1 MDAEQAETYLRLA
14 AESAL
19 RSADRSAG
27 AEAASLREVR
37 AMAEAFQ
44 GVGAVSAEVAEH
56 VVDGLQAAI
65 IVRSPADTAPGRWP
79 PPAARRASRM
89 RPGRRWVGGVR
100 PLADGGPLTVTPV
113 GRRLSAGREESEV
126 GIYLLALAS
135 SPRET
140 VLSAVIRLLRPGQG
154 APFDLDAV
162 DAAGRSYKLRFTGG
176 GADGAWLTGEFPV
189 IPRPP
194 DGTAWLDISYGLRT
208 VRVDL
213 PGSGGGNPART
224 PPASATVTEVSLSRG
239 EAYLRSRADGWL
251 SMSMPEQVNDLAA
264 AVPALTAIGA
274 LPASSDLPAKIA
286 ALARREASGLPD
298 HWADAIATS
307 DPAATSP
314 ARRLAAAHLSA
325 TLPAVD
331 GQTVVLTGLTAGA
344 WSTLHGMLLGGEAP
358 GDGHP
363 ACWIR
368 DWTDGTA
375 GPWRPVSMGPWDWGW
390 PAKLAGI
397 RFHATLSPA
406 FPSAAAC
413 VEVLVTGRTAEAR
426 AMVPLTWWLPAE
438 PKLSS

>member
-19 RSADRSAG
+19 RSADRAAG
-27 AEAASLREVR
+27 VEAASLRVVR
-37 AMAEAFQ
+37 AVAEAFQ
-44 GVGAVSAEVAEH
+44 GVGAVPAEVAEH

-65 IVRSPADTAPGRWP
+65 VVRSDATAASGRWP
-79 PPAARRASRM
+79 LPGAGRPSRQ
-89 RPGRRWVGGVR
+89 RPGRPWVGGVR
-100 PLADGGPLTVTPV
+100 PLAGGAPLRVTAV
-113 GRRLSAGREESEV
+113 GRRLTAGREESDI

-140 VLSAVIRLLRPGQG
+140 VLSSVIRLLRPGQG
-154 APFDLDAV
+154 APFNLDAV
-162 DAAGRSYKLRFTGG
+162 DAAGRAYQLRFTGG
-176 GADGAWLTGEFPV
+176 GADGAWLTGEFLV

-213 PGSGGGNPART
+213 PSSGDGDPEPA
-224 PPASATVTEVSLSRG
+224 PPAVATVTQVSLSPG
-239 EAYLRSRADGWL
+239 EAYLRSQADGWL
-251 SMSMPEQVNDLAA
+251 SMSMPQEVGDLAM

-286 ALARREASGLPD
+286 ALARRERSGLPD
-298 HWADAIATS
+298 HWADAIAVS
-307 DPAATSP
+307 DPGAAPP
-314 ARRLAAAHLSA
+314 ARRLAAAHLSV

-331 GQTVVLTGLTAGA
+331 GHTVVLTGLTAGA

-358 GDGHP
+358 ADVHP

-375 GPWRPVSMGPWDWGW
+375 GPWRPVSMGPWDWQLRAQLG
-390 PAKLAGI
+390 GI
-397 RFHATLSPA
+397 RFYATLSLA
-406 FPSAAAC
+406 FPSAASCA
-413 VEVLVTGRTAEAR
+413 EVLVTGRTAEAR
-426 AMVPLTWWLPAE
+426 TMVPLTWWLH
-438 PKLSS
+438 

>member
-19 RSADRSAG
+19 RSADRAAG
-27 AEAASLREVR
+27 VEAASLRTVR
-37 AMAEAFQ
+37 AVADAFQ
-44 GVGAVSAEVAEH
+44 GVGAVPAEVAER

-65 IVRSPADTAPGRWP
+65 IVRWPLTAVSGRRP
-79 PPAARRASRM
+79 LPAARQPSRM
-89 RPGRRWVGGVR
+89 RPGKRWVGGVR
-100 PLADGGPLTVTPV
+100 PLAGGAPLTVMPV
-113 GRRLSAGREESEV
+113 GRRLTAGREESDV
-126 GIYLLALAS
+126 GIYLLGLVS

-140 VLSAVIRLLRPGQG
+140 VLSTVIRLLQPGQG

-162 DAAGRSYKLRFTGG
+162 DPTGRAYQLRFTGG
-176 GADGAWLTGEFPV
+176 GADGTWLTGEFFV

-194 DGTAWLDISYGLRT
+194 DGTAWLDISYGVRT

-213 PGSGGGNPART
+213 PSNGGGNPEPG
-224 PPASATVTEVSLSRG
+224 PPASATFTQVSLSPG

-251 SMSMPEQVNDLAA
+251 SMSMPDEVDDLAA
-264 AVPALTAIGA
+264 AAPALTAIGA

-286 ALARREASGLPD
+286 ALARREPSGLPD

-307 DPAATSP
+307 DPGAAPP
-314 ARRLAAAHLSA
+314 ARRLAAAHLSV
-325 TLPAVD
+325 TLPPVD
-331 GQTVVLTGLTAGA
+331 GHTVVLTALTAGA

-358 GDGHP
+358 ADVHP

-368 DWTDGTA
+368 DRTDGTA
-375 GPWRPVSMGPWDWGW
+375 GPWRPVSMGPWDWALR
-390 PAKLAGI
+390 AKLGGI

-406 FPSAAAC
+406 LPSAAAC
-413 VEVLVTGRTAEAR
+413 VEVLLTGQTGEAR
-426 AMVPLTWWLPAE
+426 ATIPLTWWLPVE